1 MTEPFL
7 LKGRTALVTG
17 AARGLGAAMVRGL
30 AAEGANVMICD
41 IADPRSC
48 EELRG
53 ELAGAHGVEIAY
65 YRADLSEARTIE
77 ALVTHTLEK
86 FGSVEI
92 LVNNAVVRHFGPL
105 ETFPLEEWNR
115 ALAVNVT
122 AAFLA
127 TRRLLPIMRAAG
139 YGRIFNMTSV
149 YGSRGTVNR
158 VDYVTTKTALQG
170 LTRATALEL
179 AGSPVSCHALT
190 PGTVQTPAIQAR
202 IDELMVREGL
212 SREKAEE
219 QFLAGK
225 QPNGRFVDA
234 QSVVKLMI
242 LLCGSTGLDMNGAI
256 LPIEG
261 GWLARS

>member
-1 MTEPFL
+1 
-7 LKGRTALVTG
+7 
-17 AARGLGAAMVRGL
+17 
-30 AAEGANVMICD
+30 VMICD
-41 IADPRSC
+41 IAEPQSC
-48 EELRG
+48 EELRT
-53 ELAGAHGVEIAY
+53 ELSNIHGVEIAY
-65 YRADLSEARTIE
+65 CQADLSEPARIKSMI
-77 ALVTHTLEK
+77 AQTLDK
-86 FGSVEI
+86 FRSVEI
-92 LVNNAVVRHFGPL
+92 LVNNAVVRHFAPL

-122 AAFLA
+122 AAFIA
-127 TRRLLPIMRAAG
+127 TQCLLPVMRAEG

-190 PGTVQTPAIQAR
+190 PGTVQTPSIQVR
-202 IDELMVREGL
+202 IDELMVRDGL
-212 SREKAEE
+212 SREQAEE
-219 QFLAGK
+219 RFLAGK

-234 QSVVKLMI
+234 ESVVRLM
-242 LLCGSTGLDMNGAI
+242 LFLCGPTGLDMNGAI